1 VVRLRD
7 KFGAMGMTS
16 LIGKPA
22 LRKEDPILLN
32 GRGRFVDDVPTP
44 AGTLHLVFVL
54 SSRAHAR
61 VLSIGAEKARKAEGV
76 VAVYTGHDFEARIR
90 SLLPDIEQ
98 PGFQPV
104 ARPVMAV
111 DRVRFVGEMVAVV
124 VAKDRY
130 SAEDGANLV
139 QVEYEDLPVLATME
153 AALAANAIRL
163 HPNTRNNVLFRAV
176 HKTEGF
182 DAAFAAAQVVVQD
195 TFHSPRIAGLCI
207 EPRGC
212 LAIYD
217 SALDTLTFYTSTQ
230 IPHIVRTGL
239 AEALNLDETRLRV
252 LAPEVGGGFGT
263 KAYLYPEELVAAF
276 LARTLKK
283 PIKWICDRRE
293 DMLSSVQGRGYE
305 FHVALAFAADGQLI
319 GAKANLLCD
328 LGAYPGYPFGAAT
341 SAGGAAIYL
350 PGPYRMQHYSYET
363 RAVTTNTCPS
373 GVFRGVA
380 APSAFFATEVLMDR
394 AAKELGLDPA
404 EIRRRNVLRG
414 GDLPY
419 ASAVG
424 VPFTSGTFEECLR
437 RSLEESGYDRF
448 RHNLPADRMVDGKL
462 RGIGIGCI
470 VEHTGQGASR
480 YRLRGIRRVPGF
492 DSARVQLAPN
502 GRALIYVS
510 QASQGQGHLTS
521 FAQVAAEQLG
531 LELDDVSVIEGDTA
545 QGPYGTGTFASR
557 GAVLGGGAVM
567 RAATVVR
574 QKILRIAA
582 SIIEADVDDLQISAS
597 RVHLAGIPGSGV
609 PVREIATMAY
619 GMHDRALPPGE
630 GFGLEATE
638 YYDPPLS
645 TIANATHIAQVAIDP
660 LTGFIELERYVVAH
674 DCGRLI
680 NPLIV
685 EGQIHGATVQGIGG
699 VLSEALHYGEEGQLT
714 TTSLLDYL
722 IPTATDVP
730 KMAVHHEESRSPDT
744 EGGFK
749 GVGEGGVIG
758 ALPALANAIADALSA
773 YHAKITRLPVRPQ
786 DVIRM
791 LTGTPNLTSS

>member
-1 VVRLRD
+1 MV
-7 KFGAMGMTS
+7 MTS
-16 LIGKPA
+16 LIGKSA
-22 LRKEDPILLN
+22 LRKEDPILLR
-32 GRGRFVDDVPTP
+32 GRGRFVDDIPTP

-54 SSRAHAR
+54 SSRAHAQ
-61 VLSIGAEKARKAEGV
+61 VLSIDTERARRAEGV
-76 VAVYTGHDFEARIR
+76 VAVYTGRDFEARIR
-90 SLLPDIEQ
+90 PLLPDIEQ

-111 DRVRFVGEMVAVV
+111 DRVRFVGEAVAVV
-124 VAKDRY
+124 VGKDRY

-139 QVEYEDLPVLATME
+139 QVEYDDLPVLATME
-153 AALAANAIRL
+153 AALAGNAIRL
-163 HPNTRNNVLFRAV
+163 HSNTRDNVLFRAV

-182 DAAFAAAQVVVQD
+182 DPAFAAAHLVVQD

-212 LAIYD
+212 LAVYD
-217 SALDTLTFYTSTQ
+217 SALDSLTFYTSTQ

-239 AEALNLDETRLRV
+239 AEALDWDETRLRV
-252 LAPEVGGGFGT
+252 VAPDVGGGFGT
-263 KAYLYPEELVAAF
+263 KAYLYPEELIAAF
-276 LARTLKK
+276 LARTLNK

-293 DMLSSVQGRGYE
+293 DLLSSVQGRGYE
-305 FHVALAFAADGQLI
+305 FRIALAFAADGQLI
-319 GAKANLLCD
+319 GAEADLLCD
-328 LGAYPGYPFGAAT
+328 LGAYPAYPFGAAT

-363 RAVTTNTCPS
+363 RAVATNTCPS

-394 AAKELGLDPA
+394 GARELGLDPA
-404 EIRRRNVLRG
+404 DIRRRNVLSD

-424 VPFTSGTFEECLR
+424 VPFTSGTFEKCLR
-437 RSLEESGYDRF
+437 RSLEESGYDSF
-448 RHNLPADRMVDGKL
+448 RHNLPAGRMVDGKL

-480 YRLRGIRRVPGF
+480 YRIRGIRRVPGF
-492 DSARVQLAPN
+492 DSARVQIAPN
-502 GRALIYVS
+502 GRVLVYVS

-521 FAQVAAEQLG
+521 FAQVAADQLG

-545 QGPYGTGTFASR
+545 QGGYGTGTFASR

-567 RAATVVR
+567 RAATIVR

-582 SIIEADVDDLQISAS
+582 SVIEADVDDLQISAG
-597 RVHLAGIPGSGV
+597 RVHLAGIPGSGL

-619 GMHDRALPPGE
+619 GMDDRPLPPGE
-630 GFGLEATE
+630 AFGLEATD
-638 YYDPPLS
+638 YYDPPSS
-645 TIANATHIAQVAIDP
+645 TIANATHVAQVAIDP
-660 LTGFIELERYVVAH
+660 MTGFIEVERYVVVH

-685 EGQIHGATVQGIGG
+685 EGQIHGAAVQGISG
-699 VLSEALHYGEEGQLT
+699 VLSEALHYGEQGQVT
-714 TTSLLDYL
+714 STSLLDYL
-722 IPTATDVP
+722 MATATDVP
-730 KMAVHHEESRSPDT
+730 KMAVYHEESRSPDT

-758 ALPALANAIADALSA
+758 ALPALANAISDALSA
-773 YHAKITRLPVRPQ
+773 YHGKITRLPVCPQ
-786 DVIRM
+786 DVIGM
-791 LTGTPNLTSS
+791 MTGKH